1 MRGAECLLGVAH
13 GVCNRV
19 PLSWNNCR
27 FARTLSVTFS
37 TTPTS
42 SAVENVN
49 ADFGTNKTCKACHTQ
64 LHGLTWTGQKYYSQH
79 VTMMGVNLMLAN
91 KTAGQAL
98 TIQQLRQ
105 ELHAG
110 KQMTKRCNGDMVCSR
125 SPPGLLETNS
135 SVRSG
140 SWL

>member
-1 MRGAECLLGVAH
+1 
-13 GVCNRV
+13 
-19 PLSWNNCR
+19 
-27 FARTLSVTFS
+27 
-37 TTPTS
+37 
-42 SAVENVN
+42 
-49 ADFGTNKTCKACHTQ
+49 
-64 LHGLTWTGQKYYSQH
+64 
-79 VTMMGVNLMLAN
+79 MMGVNLMLAN